1 MSDLKEFEA
10 QRALAALQSLIRS
23 GSRDAGAFCE
33 LGPELERLGRP
44 QEAKHCF
51 RRAVEFLQEAAR
63 NGDADRALAIETRI
77 YLAFVRPIE
86 TEQHYHRCFALW
98 RDDLTRLGR
107 RMRDERALAGRDAT
121 RVAFVLATGHRLG
134 HTEVLVRY
142 MRAYLRQPVRTLNPR
157 VYVYGEFSQPFI
169 DMSREAGFEPV
180 LMLGEHPELQRHGQ
194 ATWLTALRDQLRSE
208 RMGCAVWVSLP
219 ASVSFAFAMGLA
231 PVQVLW
237 SLRFHPVTSP
247 YADGYITYGAPG
259 ERERVFG
266 KQAWRVVPT
275 PLAIE
280 PSRPDPE
287 AVRAIRARFP
297 HPFLFGTIAREE
309 KIRSPA
315 FLKAV
320 AAILQ
325 RRPEAGFLWT
335 GHGED
340 AAVASFF
347 AAHGVAERCHFVGW
361 VDPAPYASAMDVFLE
376 TFPLGCGITGYQA
389 LGAATPLLSILGPN
403 TVFGMR
409 YWDHF
414 NGAGSGPRET
424 PDRKAPDLAQYPV
437 LCAASAED
445 YVELACRLAADP
457 AFRAETGRR
466 GRAYFEQELDLENSS
481 AAAFFGLIEETI
493 AAKKGAFS

>member
-1 MSDLKEFEA
+1 MSVLMELEA

-23 GSRDAGAFCE
+23 GSRDASAFCE
-33 LGPELERLGRP
+33 LGPELERFGRP
-44 QEAKHCF
+44 QEAKRCF
-51 RRAVEFLQEAAR
+51 RRAVELLQESAR
-63 NGDADRALAIETRI
+63 HDDADRALEIETRI
-77 YLAFVRPIE
+77 YFAFVRPVE

-98 RDDLTRLGR
+98 RDELGRLGR
-107 RMRDERALAGRDAT
+107 RLREEPAWVGRDAA

-142 MRAYLRQPVRTLNPR
+142 LRAYLRQADRTLKPR

-169 DMSREAGFEPV
+169 DMSREAGIELV
-180 LMLGEHPELQRHGQ
+180 LMLSEHPELQRLGP
-194 ATWLTALRDQLRSE
+194 ATRLAALRDRLRRE
-208 RMGCAVWVSLP
+208 GMGCAVWVSFP
-219 ASVSFAFAMGLA
+219 ASVSFAFALGLA
-231 PVQVLW
+231 PVQILW

-247 YADGYITYGAPG
+247 YADGYVTYGAPG

-297 HPFLFGTIAREE
+297 QPFLFGTIAREE
-309 KIRSPA
+309 KIRSPD

-335 GHGED
+335 GQKED

-347 AAHGVAERCHFVGW
+347 AANGVAGRCHFVGW
-361 VDPAPYASAMDVFLE
+361 VDPAAYAAAMDVFLE

-389 LGAATPLLSILGPN
+389 LGAATPLLSFLGPN

-409 YWDHF
+409 YWDQF
-414 NGAGSGPRET
+414 NGVGSGPGNT
-424 PDRKAPDLAQYPV
+424 ADPKSPDLARYPV
-437 LCAASAED
+437 LCAASVED
-445 YVELACRLAADP
+445 YVELACRLAAD
-457 AFRAETGRR
+457 ADFRAATGRR
-466 GRAYFEQELDLENSS
+466 GRSYFEQELDLENSS

-493 AAKKGAFS
+493 AAKKGALG